1 MKSVLSLLV
10 LLTLVVSGCAA
21 LKERKKLLAECRYM
35 LVKYPG
41 VKSLHPPECF
51 IIQPDQLV
59 KTANFVA
66 SYGFERFI
74 QSIYPPNLTLVV
86 TRKGSSLPTPIL
98 IKSGRAGERVFKPLD
113 HTVDYTG
120 EVHRYQYGRYAM
132 CAIEGILAQNW
143 KYHVILTVEPQQ

>member
-1 MKSVLSLLV
+1 MNSVLSLLI

-21 LKERKKLLAECRYM
+21 RKERIKLLAECRYM

-59 KTANFVA
+59 KAANFVA
-66 SYGFERFI
+66 SYDFERFI

-98 IKSGRAGERVFKPLD
+98 IRSGRAGERVFKPLN

-132 CAIEGILAQNW
+132 GAIEGILAQNW
-143 KYHVILTVEPQQ
+143 EYHVILTVEPQQ

>member
-1 MKSVLSLLV
+1 MLV
-10 LLTLVVSGCAA
+10 LLTLVASGCAA

-51 IIQPDQLV
+51 IIRPDQLV
-59 KTANFVA
+59 RTENFVA

-86 TRKGSSLPTPIL
+86 TRKGSSLPQPIL
-98 IKSGRAGERVFKPLD
+98 IKSGRAGERVFKPLN

-120 EVHRYQYGRYAM
+120 EIHRYHFGRYAM
-132 CAIEGILAQNW
+132 GAIEGILAQNW
-143 KYHVILTVEPQQ
+143 EYHVILAVEPQK

>member
-10 LLTLVVSGCAA
+10 LLTLVVGGCAA
-21 LKERKKLLAECRYM
+21 RKERIKRLAECRYL

-41 VKSLHPPECF
+41 VKSLHAPECF
-51 IIQPDQLV
+51 IIRPGQLV

-66 SYGFERFI
+66 SYDFERFI

-98 IKSGRAGERVFKPLD
+98 IKSGKAGERVFKPLN

-120 EVHRYQYGRYAM
+120 EVHRYQFGRYAM
-132 CAIEGILAQNW
+132 GAIEGILAQNW
-143 KYHVILTVEPQQ
+143 EYHVILAVEPQK